1 MENPTGRLS
10 HAIIVAGPDPEAR
23 RQRVRELAAAM
34 LCRGEGPRPCRRCD
48 DCRRVFAG
56 IHPDCITLERRTDA
70 KGQLRR
76 EIQVDQIRDLG
87 ADTAV
92 LPNQADVKV
101 YILED
106 ADTMNAAAQN
116 ALLKLLEE
124 PPAWVRLILSVTSGE
139 ALLPT
144 VRSRCVTYTV
154 RGEPA
159 APGEYREEAL
169 EFLTLAARG
178 DRPGLTALCR
188 ELEKLD
194 NAGCTAFVE
203 QLRTQVTEQL
213 CLRSR
218 TPPLPREALPGLLA
232 ELDLAAERLRLHVGV
247 KHVLGVLAL
256 LDISKKK

>member
-1 MENPTGRLS
+1 MDHLPGRLS
-10 HAIIVAGPDPEAR
+10 HASIVTGPDPEGR
-23 RQRVRELAAAM
+23 RQRVLELAAAL
-34 LCRGEGPRPCRRCD
+34 LCRAEGPRPCRRCD

-56 IHPDCITLERRTDA
+56 IHPDCITLERQTDA

-87 ADTAV
+87 ADAAV
-92 LPNQADVKV
+92 LPNQADIKV

-106 ADTMNAAAQN
+106 ADAMNAAAQN

-124 PPAWVRLILSVTSGE
+124 PPAWVRLILSAASGE

-144 VRSRCVTYTV
+144 VRSRCVTYAV
-154 RGEPA
+154 PGEAPEPA
-159 APGEYREEAL
+159 EYREEAL
-169 EFLTLAARG
+169 AFLDLAARG
-178 DRPGLTALCR
+178 DRPGLLALCR

-203 QLRTQVTEQL
+203 QLRAQVTAQL

-218 TPPLPREALPGLLA
+218 TPPLPRAVLPGLLA

-247 KHVLGVLAL
+247 RHVLGVLAL
-256 LDISKKK
+256 LDVPGKK

>member
-1 MENPTGRLS
+1 MEEKAGRLS
-10 HAIIVAGPDPEAR
+10 HAWIVAGPDPER
-23 RQRVRELAAAM
+23 RRRRVLELAAAM

-56 IHPDCITLERRTDA
+56 IHPDCITLERRTDD

-76 EIQVDQIRDLG
+76 EIQVDQIRALG
-87 ADTAV
+87 ADAAV
-92 LPNQADVKV
+92 LPNQAEAKV

-106 ADTMNAAAQN
+106 ADAMNAAAQN

-124 PPAWVRLILSVTSGE
+124 PPAWVYLILSAAGGE

-144 VRSRCVTYTV
+144 VRSRCVTAAV
-154 RGEPA
+154 LGE
-159 APGEYREEAL
+159 APEQTAYREEAL
-169 EFLTLAARG
+169 EFLALAARG
-178 DRPGLTALCR
+178 DRPGLLALCR

-194 NAGCTAFVE
+194 NAGCAAFVE
-203 QLRTQVTEQL
+203 QLRAQVTAQL

-218 TPPLPREALPGLLA
+218 TPALPRAALPGFLA

-247 KHVLGVLAL
+247 RHILGVLAL
-256 LDISKKK
+256 TDLTRGQ